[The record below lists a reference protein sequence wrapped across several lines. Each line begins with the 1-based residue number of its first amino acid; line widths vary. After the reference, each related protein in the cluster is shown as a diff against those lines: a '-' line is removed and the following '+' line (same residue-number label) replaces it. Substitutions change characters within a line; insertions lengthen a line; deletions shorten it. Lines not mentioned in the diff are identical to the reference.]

1 MASVLRVCTRR
12 RVGRQ
17 LGLSLV
23 EFMVSIA
30 ISMVL
35 VLAAASLYLATRE
48 SQRSIDQ
55 ASSAHEA
62 GAYALRLIGRDLVSA
77 GFYPAVRPASAD
89 LVNVL
94 PAYTNIT
101 GKSAYEFGI
110 FGCDGARLDPASRTC
125 GTSTSGA
132 PDTLVIGYFSDDSFG
147 TSIGQRADCTGND
160 AAAAAE
166 NAGRVGTGGAS
177 APPSLPLF
185 VANHYTL
192 AATTMT
198 IDGRSVATRSLACL
212 GNGAVAAGY
221 QVMSAGLD
229 DLQFT
234 YGVFSEG
241 SRVPKRFYTAGEV
254 NALGDVAIDGEVL
267 RPWARVVAVRV
278 CVIARTYEARAALTS
293 DTYEDCNGVQKA
305 GDGSLRKTY
314 TQVFGIRNRQGR
326 TY

>member
-1 MASVLRVCTRR
+1 
-12 RVGRQ
+12 
-17 LGLSLV
+17 LSLV
-23 EFMVSIA
+23 EFMVAMA

-48 SQRSIDQ
+48 SQRGIDQ

-62 GAYALRLIGRDLVSA
+62 GAYALRLIGRDILGA

-89 LVNVL
+89 LANVL
-94 PAYTNIT
+94 PGYTNIT
-101 GKSAYEFGI
+101 GKPAYDSGI
-110 FGCDGARLDPASRTC
+110 FGCDGARLDPVSRTC
-125 GTSTSGA
+125 GAATSGA
-132 PDTLVIGYFSDDSFG
+132 PDTLVIGYFTDDSFG

-166 NAGRVGTGGAS
+166 NTGRVGKGSAS
-177 APPSLPLF
+177 APPGLPLF

-192 AATTMT
+192 VAGTMS

-212 GNGAVAAGY
+212 GNGAAAAGY
-221 QVMSAGLD
+221 QTMSAGVD

-234 YGVFSEG
+234 YGVFSNG
-241 SRVPKRFYTAGEV
+241 SRVAQRFYTASEV

-278 CVIARTYEARAALTS
+278 CVITRTYEARAALTT
-293 DTYEDCNGVQKA
+293 DTYEDCNGVQRA

-314 TQVFGIRNRQGR
+314 TQVFGLRNRQGS